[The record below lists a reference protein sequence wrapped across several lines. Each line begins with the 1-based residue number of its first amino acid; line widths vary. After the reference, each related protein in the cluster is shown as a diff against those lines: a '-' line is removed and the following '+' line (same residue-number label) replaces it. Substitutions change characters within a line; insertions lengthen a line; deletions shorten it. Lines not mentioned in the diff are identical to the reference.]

1 MQPEAGRA
9 HDDALGVP
17 AEEEPPRLQGGV
29 PPSGNP
35 TGEGLAVEHG
45 QVAAVS
51 TYG

>member
-1 MQPEAGRA
+1 MTTLSGSPQKKSHR
-9 HDDALGVP
+9 VFK
-17 AEEEPPRLQGGV
+17 GV